1 MNRESQVAIPKSS
14 RLSASILF
22 LIIFI
27 TIAILIWQWS
37 DRQGYTTGLQR
48 TIAEYITNVDFLG
61 KKPRQ
66 LIAEVEATKEET
78 RKQLNKLGAD
88 ITISPVQRE
97 AVEKLSNLI
106 EKIDALPFA
115 MDNHLIKVDL
125 AKLVSPQD
133 NRWHKFIND
142 IWQDLQQFIV
152 VQRIDNPEIVLLS
165 PSQRQLLQENIKLQ
179 LLLAQ
184 FSFLSHDQ
192 INFQTNLETAVNL
205 IKRHY
210 DTQAES
216 VVDLLNQVNQLYS
229 YPIEAPF
236 NVSKRLD
243 TVRNYQLIQ

>member
-1 MNRESQVAIPKSS
+1 
-14 RLSASILF
+14 
-22 LIIFI
+22 
-27 TIAILIWQWS
+27 
-37 DRQGYTTGLQR
+37 
-48 TIAEYITNVDFLG
+48 
-61 KKPRQ
+61 
-66 LIAEVEATKEET
+66 EVEATKEET

-152 VQRIDNPEIVLLS
+152 VQRIDNPEIELLS
-165 PSQRQLLQENIKLQ
+165 PSQHQLLQENIKLQ

-192 INFQTNLETAVNL
+192 
-205 IKRHY
+205 
-210 DTQAES
+210 
-216 VVDLLNQVNQLYS
+216 
-229 YPIEAPF
+229 
-236 NVSKRLD
+236 
-243 TVRNYQLIQ
+243 

>member
-48 TIAEYITNVDFLG
+48 TIAEYLTNVDFLG

-152 VQRIDNPEIVLLS
+152 VQRIDNPEIELLS
-165 PSQRQLLQENIKLQ
+165 P
-179 LLLAQ
+179 
-184 FSFLSHDQ
+184 
-192 INFQTNLETAVNL
+192 
-205 IKRHY
+205 
-210 DTQAES
+210 
-216 VVDLLNQVNQLYS
+216 
-229 YPIEAPF
+229 
-236 NVSKRLD
+236 
-243 TVRNYQLIQ
+243 